1 MVTKVTL
8 VVGDGA
14 WTENAMVVLSVAGVA
29 VVDATGDVIW
39 KAVEAPVTVKA
50 IVRVSPTPATVMV
63 TVPPVV
69 GVTVAVNVPEE
80 SVTPVPALSETIP
93 LVEGVNVMV

>member
-1 MVTKVTL
+1 
-8 VVGDGA
+8 
-14 WTENAMVVLSVAGVA
+14 
-29 VVDATGDVIW
+29 
-39 KAVEAPVTVKA
+39 
-50 IVRVSPTPATVMV
+50 MV